1 MPPADVSARPLALLK
16 AALLFLSAQVFFNLV
31 DATGKYLVQDFPVLT
46 VSWARY
52 LFHLLFMAGYVA
64 LVWKPGLLATARPR
78 LQIVRGLTLIG
89 FATFLFAALKHLP
102 QAEAVA
108 ISFVAPLLILVLAG
122 PLLGERVG
130 WARWA
135 AAIAGFAGMLIVV
148 RPGAGLAVLGVAFA
162 LATLVCNAAFQLAT
176 RKLALTEHPIATVF
190 YSALVGTVGTTV
202 LLPLG
207 LPDHWPDAWQSL
219 LFVSFG
225 VTGSVS
231 HLLLIRAY
239 RLAPASFIAPL
250 IYCHIVMA
258 TASGWI
264 FFGQFPDAVTLVGI
278 AAIVASGAAIA
289 AYESRR
295 RTRA

>member
-1 MPPADVSARPLALLK
+1 MPPHAPSRPLALLE
-16 AALLFLSAQVFFNLV
+16 AALLFLSAQVLFNLV
-31 DATGKYLVQDFPVLT
+31 DATGKYLVRDFPVLT

-52 LFHLLFMAGYVA
+52 LFHLLFMLGYVA
-64 LVWKPGLLATARPR
+64 LAWQPGLLATRR
-78 LQIVRGLTLIG
+78 QGLQIVRGLTLIG

-108 ISFVAPLLILVLAG
+108 ISFVAPLLILVLAA

-130 WARWA
+130 LARWA
-135 AAIAGFAGMLIVV
+135 AAIGGFAGMLIVV
-148 RPGAGLAVLGVAFA
+148 RPGSGLAPLGVAFA
-162 LATLVCNAAFQLAT
+162 LATLVCNTAFQLTT
-176 RKLALTEHPIATVF
+176 RKLALTEQPIATVF
-190 YSALVGTVGTTV
+190 YSAVVGTVGTTA
-202 LLPLG
+202 LLPFG

-219 LFVSFG
+219 LFLSFG

-250 IYCHIVMA
+250 IYCHIVLA
-258 TASGWI
+258 TLSGWV
-264 FFGQFPDAVTLVGI
+264 FFGQFPDGATLAGI

-289 AYESRR
+289 AYETRR
-295 RTRA
+295 RAPP